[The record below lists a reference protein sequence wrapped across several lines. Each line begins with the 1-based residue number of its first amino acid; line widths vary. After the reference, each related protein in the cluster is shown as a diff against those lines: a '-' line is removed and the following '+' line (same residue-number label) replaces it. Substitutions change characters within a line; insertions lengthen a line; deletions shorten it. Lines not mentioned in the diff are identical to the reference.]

1 MTIHKN
7 DIINL
12 IKEMGLLIETEKLI
26 NDKPLAEQGIDSL
39 DMINIFFKLEENF
52 KIKIPEED
60 IEKLKTIDDIVE
72 YLNKKMLD

>member
-1 MTIHKN
+1 
-7 DIINL
+7 
-12 IKEMGLLIETEKLI
+12 MGLLIDTEKLVS
-26 NDKPLAEQGIDSL
+26 DKPLAEQGIDSL

-72 YLNKKMLD
+72 YVNLKS

>member
-12 IKEMGLLIETEKLI
+12 IKDMGLLIDTEKLVS
-26 NDKPLAEQGIDSL
+26 DKPLAEQGIDSL

-60 IEKLKTIDDIVE
+60 IENLKTIDDIVE
-72 YLNKKMLD
+72 YVNLKS

>member
-12 IKEMGLLIETEKLI
+12 IKDMGLLIDTEKLVS
-26 NDKPLAEQGIDSL
+26 DKPLAEQGIDSL

-52 KIKIPEED
+52 KIKISEED
-60 IEKLKTIDDIVE
+60 IEKIKTIDDIVE
-72 YLNKKMLD
+72 YVNLKS

>member
-12 IKEMGLLIETEKLI
+12 IKDIGLLIDTEKLVS
-26 NDKPLAEQGIDSL
+26 DKPLAEQGIDSL

-60 IEKLKTIDDIVE
+60 IEKLKTINEIVE
-72 YLNKKMLD
+72 YVNQKI

>member
-12 IKEMGLLIETEKLI
+12 IKDMGLLIDTEKLVS
-26 NDKPLAEQGIDSL
+26 DKPLAEQGIDSL

-72 YLNKKMLD
+72 YVNLKS

>member
-1 MTIHKN
+1 VTIHKN

>member
-1 MTIHKN
+1 VTIHKN

-12 IKEMGLLIETEKLI
+12 IKDMGLLIDTEKLVS
-26 NDKPLAEQGIDSL
+26 DKPLAEQGIDSL

-60 IEKLKTIDDIVE
+60 IEKLKTINEIVE
-72 YLNKKMLD
+72 YVNQKI

>member
-1 MTIHKN
+1 
-7 DIINL
+7 
-12 IKEMGLLIETEKLI
+12 MGLLIETEKLI

>member
-12 IKEMGLLIETEKLI
+12 IKDMGLLIDTEKLVS
-26 NDKPLAEQGIDSL
+26 DKPLAEQGIDSL

-60 IEKLKTIDDIVE
+60 IEKLKTINEIVE
-72 YLNKKMLD
+72 YVNQKI

>member
-12 IKEMGLLIETEKLI
+12 IKDMGLLIDTEKLVG
-26 NDKPLAEQGIDSL
+26 DKPLAEQGIDSL

-72 YLNKKMLD
+72 YVNLKS

>member
-1 MTIHKN
+1 VTIHKN

-12 IKEMGLLIETEKLI
+12 IKDMGLLIDTEKLVS
-26 NDKPLAEQGIDSL
+26 DKPLAEQGIDSL

-60 IEKLKTIDDIVE
+60 IENLKTIDDIVE
-72 YLNKKMLD
+72 YVNLKS